1 MAAPT
6 VSHSLAAWFASIIAA
21 LKAPLLV
28 AIVAGLAAG
37 GGVHSSASSSSTVS
51 ATTPVASAS
60 ASAAPAADHQY
71 PLPPSPSEEG
81 FKSGKPYVKV
91 PGEKLGQD
99 EDVFFIKPI
108 GWSWEKTPDWR
119 VSQETRKVISAAP
132 KGWQY
137 PTAAAEYDGIP
148 VVCRDGAAF
157 VKLQTVAVPDSYVSV
172 TLDRLSPKGESET
185 SINRRVEPETPV
197 TNAAAGE
204 APQAIEF
211 KLYHKGA
218 ENREGIYRLVINH
231 GTVKLPF
238 QAIDCSK
245 VS

>member
-6 VSHSLAAWFASIIAA
+6 VSHGLAAWFASIIAA

-28 AIVAGLAAG
+28 AIVASFAAAG
-37 GGVHSSASSSSTVS
+37 GGVHSSASGSSTVGT
-51 ATTPVASAS
+51 TTPVASAS
-60 ASAAPAADHQY
+60 VAPAADTHY

-91 PGEKLGQD
+91 SGEKLGQD
-99 EDVFFIKPI
+99 EDVFFIRPI

-119 VSQETRKVISAAP
+119 YSQETRKVISAAP

-157 VKLQTVAVPDSYVSV
+157 VKLQVVAVPDSYVSV

-204 APQAIEF
+204 KPQPIEF

-218 ENREGIYRLVINH
+218 ENREGIYRLTINH

>member
-6 VSHSLAAWFASIIAA
+6 ISHGLATWFASIIAA

-37 GGVHSSASSSSTVS
+37 GGVHSSASSSDLVG

-60 ASAAPAADHQY
+60 VAPAADHQY

-91 PGEKLGQD
+91 PGDKIGQD

-119 VSQETRKVISAAP
+119 YSQETRKVISKAP

-137 PTAAAEYDGIP
+137 PTAAAEYDGVP

-185 SINRRVEPETPV
+185 SINRRVEPESPV

-218 ENREGIYRLVINH
+218 ENREGIYRLTINH

>member
-6 VSHSLAAWFASIIAA
+6 VSHGLAAWFASIIAA

-28 AIVAGLAAG
+28 AIVASFAAAG
-37 GGVHSSASSSSTVS
+37 GGVHSSASGSDLVGT
-51 ATTPVASAS
+51 TTPVASAS
-60 ASAAPAADHQY
+60 VAPAADTHY

-81 FKSGKPYVKV
+81 FKAGKPYVKV
-91 PGEKLGQD
+91 SGEKLGQD
-99 EDVFFIKPI
+99 EDVFFIRPI

-119 VSQETRKVISAAP
+119 VSLETRKVISAAP

-137 PTAAAEYDGIP
+137 PTAAAEFDGIP

-157 VKLQTVAVPDSYVSV
+157 IKMQVVAVPDSYVSV

-197 TNAAAGE
+197 TNAAAGQD
-204 APQAIEF
+204 PQAIEF

>member
-6 VSHSLAAWFASIIAA
+6 ISHGLATWFASIIAA

-37 GGVHSSASSSSTVS
+37 GGVHSSASSSDLVG

-60 ASAAPAADHQY
+60 AAPAADTHY

-81 FKSGKPYVKV
+81 FKKGEPFVKV
-91 PGEKLGQD
+91 AGSKLGQD

-119 VSQETRKVISAAP
+119 YSLETRKVISAAP

-137 PTAAAEYDGIP
+137 PTAAAEFDGIP

-157 VKLQTVAVPDSYVSV
+157 VKMQVVAVPDSYVSV

-185 SINRRVEPETPV
+185 SINRRVEPESPV

-204 APQAIEF
+204 APQPIEF

-218 ENREGIYRLVINH
+218 ENREGIYRLTINH

>member
-28 AIVAGLAAG
+28 AIVAGLATAG

-60 ASAAPAADHQY
+60 VAPAADHQY

-99 EDVFFIKPI
+99 EDVFFVKPI

-119 VSQETRKVISAAP
+119 YSLETRKVISAAP

-157 VKLQTVAVPDSYVSV
+157 VKIQTVAVPDSYVSV

-185 SINRRVEPETPV
+185 PINRRVEPETPV
-197 TNAAAGE
+197 TNAAAGQD
-204 APQAIEF
+204 PQAIEF

>member
-28 AIVAGLAAG
+28 AIVASFAAAG
-37 GGVHSSASSSSTVS
+37 GGVHSSASGSDLVGT
-51 ATTPVASAS
+51 TTPVASAS
-60 ASAAPAADHQY
+60 VAPAADTHY

-81 FKSGKPYVKV
+81 FKAGKPYVKV
-91 PGEKLGQD
+91 SGEKLGQD
-99 EDVFFIKPI
+99 EDVFFIRPI

-119 VSQETRKVISAAP
+119 YSQETRKVISAAP

-157 VKLQTVAVPDSYVSV
+157 VKLQVVAVPDSYVSV

-185 SINRRVEPETPV
+185 SINRRVEPESPV

-218 ENREGIYRLVINH
+218 ENREGIYRLTINH

>member
-28 AIVAGLAAG
+28 AVVAGLAAG
-37 GGVHSSASSSSTVS
+37 GGVHSSASGSSKVD

-60 ASAAPAADHQY
+60 VAPAADHQY
-71 PLPPSPSEEG
+71 LLPPSPSEEG
-81 FKSGKPYVKV
+81 FKKGEPFVKV
-91 PGEKLGQD
+91 AGSKLGQD

-119 VSQETRKVISAAP
+119 YSLETRKVISAAP

-157 VKLQTVAVPDSYVSV
+157 VKIQTVAVPDSYVSV

-185 SINRRVEPETPV
+185 PINRRVEPETPV
-197 TNAAAGE
+197 TNAASGE

>member
-6 VSHSLAAWFASIIAA
+6 VSHSLATWFASIIAA

-28 AIVAGLAAG
+28 AIVASFAAS
-37 GGVHSSASSSSTVS
+37 GGVHSSTSSSDLVG

-60 ASAAPAADHQY
+60 AAPAADTHY

-81 FKSGKPYVKV
+81 FKKGEPFVKV
-91 PGEKLGQD
+91 AGSKLGQD

-119 VSQETRKVISAAP
+119 YSLETRKVISAAP

-157 VKLQTVAVPDSYVSV
+157 VKMQVVAVPDSYVSV

-204 APQAIEF
+204 KPQPIEF

-238 QAIDCSK
+238 QAVDCSK

>member
-6 VSHSLAAWFASIIAA
+6 VSHGLAAWFASIIAA

-28 AIVAGLAAG
+28 AIVASFAAAG
-37 GGVHSSASSSSTVS
+37 GGVHSSASGSDLVGT
-51 ATTPVASAS
+51 TTPVASAS
-60 ASAAPAADHQY
+60 VAPAADHQY

-119 VSQETRKVISAAP
+119 VSQETRKVISKAP

-157 VKLQTVAVPDSYVSV
+157 VKLQVVAVPDSYVSV

-218 ENREGIYRLVINH
+218 ENREGIYRLTINH

>member
-6 VSHSLAAWFASIIAA
+6 VSHGLAAWFASIIAA

-37 GGVHSSASSSSTVS
+37 GGVHSSASSSDLVGT
-51 ATTPVASAS
+51 TTPVAS
-60 ASAAPAADHQY
+60 ASAAPAADTHY

-81 FKSGKPYVKV
+81 FKKGEPFVKV
-91 PGEKLGQD
+91 AGSKLGQD

-119 VSQETRKVISAAP
+119 YSLETRKVISAAP

-137 PTAAAEYDGIP
+137 PTAAAEFDGIP

-157 VKLQTVAVPDSYVSV
+157 LKMQVVAVPDSYVSV

-185 SINRRVEPETPV
+185 SINRRVEPESPV

-204 APQAIEF
+204 KPQPIEF

>member
-6 VSHSLAAWFASIIAA
+6 VSHGLAAWFASLIAA

-28 AIVAGLAAG
+28 AIVAGFAAG
-37 GGVHSSASSSSTVS
+37 GGVHSSASGSSTVGT
-51 ATTPVASAS
+51 TTPVVSAS
-60 ASAAPAADHQY
+60 VAPAADTHY

-81 FKSGKPYVKV
+81 FKAGKPYVKV
-91 PGEKLGQD
+91 SGEKLGQD
-99 EDVFFIKPI
+99 EDVFFIRPI
-108 GWSWEKTPDWR
+108 GWSWEKTADWR
-119 VSQETRKVISAAP
+119 VSQETRKVISKAP

-137 PTAAAEYDGIP
+137 PTAAAEFDGIP

-157 VKLQTVAVPDSYVSV
+157 VKLQVVAVPDSYVSV

-185 SINRRVEPETPV
+185 SINRRVEPESPV
-197 TNAAAGE
+197 TNAAAGQD
-204 APQAIEF
+204 PQAIEF

-218 ENREGIYRLVINH
+218 ENREGIYRLTINH

>member
-1 MAAPT
+1 M
-6 VSHSLAAWFASIIAA
+6 
-21 LKAPLLV
+21 
-28 AIVAGLAAG
+28 
-37 GGVHSSASSSSTVS
+37 
-51 ATTPVASAS
+51 AS

-71 PLPPSPSEEG
+71 LLPPSPSEEG
-81 FKSGKPYVKV
+81 FKKGEPFVKV
-91 PGEKLGQD
+91 AGSKLGQD

-119 VSQETRKVISAAP
+119 YSLETRKVISAAP

-137 PTAAAEYDGIP
+137 PTAAAEYDGVP

-185 SINRRVEPETPV
+185 SINRRVEPESPV
-197 TNAAAGE
+197 TNAASGE

-211 KLYHKGA
+211 KLYQGQ
-218 ENREGIYRLVINH
+218 RTGR
-231 GTVKLPF
+231 GFTG
-238 QAIDCSK
+238 
-245 VS
+245 

>member
-6 VSHSLAAWFASIIAA
+6 VSHGLAAWFASIIAA

-28 AIVAGLAAG
+28 AIVASFAAAG
-37 GGVHSSASSSSTVS
+37 GGVHSSASGSDLVGT
-51 ATTPVASAS
+51 TTPVASAS
-60 ASAAPAADHQY
+60 VAPAADTHY

-81 FKSGKPYVKV
+81 FKAGKPYVKV
-91 PGEKLGQD
+91 SGEKLGQD

-119 VSQETRKVISAAP
+119 YSQETRKVISAAP

-157 VKLQTVAVPDSYVSV
+157 VKIQTVAVPDSYVSV

-185 SINRRVEPETPV
+185 SINRRVEPESPV

-218 ENREGIYRLVINH
+218 ENREGIYRLTINH

>member
-1 MAAPT
+1 M
-6 VSHSLAAWFASIIAA
+6 
-21 LKAPLLV
+21 
-28 AIVAGLAAG
+28 
-37 GGVHSSASSSSTVS
+37 
-51 ATTPVASAS
+51 AS

-71 PLPPSPSEEG
+71 LLPPSPSEEG
-81 FKSGKPYVKV
+81 FKAGKPYVKV
-91 PGEKLGQD
+91 AGDKLGQD

-119 VSQETRKVISAAP
+119 YSQETRKVISAAP

-137 PTAAAEYDGIP
+137 PTAAAEFDGVP

-185 SINRRVEPETPV
+185 AINRRVEPESPV
-197 TNAAAGE
+197 TNAASGE

-218 ENREGIYRLVINH
+218 ENRVTINH

-238 QAIDCSK
+238 QAVDCSK
-245 VS
+245 VG

>member
-6 VSHSLAAWFASIIAA
+6 VSHGLAAWFASLIAA

-28 AIVAGLAAG
+28 AIVAGLAAS
-37 GGVHSSASSSSTVS
+37 GGVHSSASGSDLVGT
-51 ATTPVASAS
+51 TTPVASAS
-60 ASAAPAADHQY
+60 VAPAADTHY

-81 FKSGKPYVKV
+81 FKAGKPYVKV
-91 PGEKLGQD
+91 SGEKLGQD
-99 EDVFFIKPI
+99 EDVFFIRPI

-157 VKLQTVAVPDSYVSV
+157 VKLQVVAVPDSYVSV

-185 SINRRVEPETPV
+185 AINRRVEPETPV
-197 TNAAAGE
+197 TNAAAGQD
-204 APQAIEF
+204 PQAIEF

-245 VS
+245 VG

>member
-6 VSHSLAAWFASIIAA
+6 VSHGLAAWFASLIAA

-28 AIVAGLAAG
+28 AIVAGLAAS
-37 GGVHSSASSSSTVS
+37 GGVHSSASGSDLVGT
-51 ATTPVASAS
+51 TTPVASAS
-60 ASAAPAADHQY
+60 VAPAADTHY

-81 FKSGKPYVKV
+81 FKAGKPYVKV
-91 PGEKLGQD
+91 SGEKLGQD
-99 EDVFFIKPI
+99 EDVFFIRPI

-157 VKLQTVAVPDSYVSV
+157 VKMQVVAVPDSYVSV

-185 SINRRVEPETPV
+185 AINRRVEPETPV
-197 TNAAAGE
+197 TNAAAGQD
-204 APQAIEF
+204 PQAIEF

-245 VS
+245 VG

>member
-6 VSHSLAAWFASIIAA
+6 ISHGLATWFASIIAA

-37 GGVHSSASSSSTVS
+37 GGVHSSASSSDLVG
-51 ATTPVASAS
+51 ATTPVAS

-71 PLPPSPSEEG
+71 LLPSSPSEEG
-81 FKSGKPYVKV
+81 FKKGEPFVKV
-91 PGEKLGQD
+91 AGSKLGQD
-99 EDVFFIKPI
+99 EDVFFIRPI

-157 VKLQTVAVPDSYVSV
+157 VKMQVVAVPDSYVSV

-185 SINRRVEPETPV
+185 SINRRVEPESPV

-204 APQAIEF
+204 KPQPIEF

-218 ENREGIYRLVINH
+218 ENREGIYRLTINH

>member
-1 MAAPT
+1 MATPT
-6 VSHSLAAWFASIIAA
+6 VSHSLAAWFATIIAA

-71 PLPPSPSEEG
+71 LLPPSPSEEG

-91 PGEKLGQD
+91 PGDKIGQD

>member
-37 GGVHSSASSSSTVS
+37 GGVHSSASSSSTVDT
-51 ATTPVASAS
+51 TTPVAS

-71 PLPPSPSEEG
+71 LLPPSPSEEG

-91 PGEKLGQD
+91 PGDKIGQD

-119 VSQETRKVISAAP
+119 YSQETRKVISAAP

-157 VKLQTVAVPDSYVSV
+157 VKIQTVAVPDSYVSV

-185 SINRRVEPETPV
+185 PINRRVEPETPV
-197 TNAAAGE
+197 TNAASGE

-218 ENREGIYRLVINH
+218 ENREGIYRLTINH

>member
-28 AIVAGLAAG
+28 AIVASFAAAG
-37 GGVHSSASSSSTVS
+37 GGVHSSASGSDLVGT
-51 ATTPVASAS
+51 TTPVASAS
-60 ASAAPAADHQY
+60 VAPAADTHY

-137 PTAAAEYDGIP
+137 PTAAAEYDGVP

-157 VKLQTVAVPDSYVSV
+157 VKIQTVAVPDSYVSV

-185 SINRRVEPETPV
+185 SINRRVEPESPV

-204 APQAIEF
+204 APQPIEF

>member
-6 VSHSLAAWFASIIAA
+6 VSYGLATWFASIIAA

-28 AIVAGLAAG
+28 AIVAGLATG
-37 GGVHSSASSSSTVS
+37 GGVHSSASGSSTVD

-60 ASAAPAADHQY
+60 VAPAADHQY

-91 PGEKLGQD
+91 PGKNLGQD

-119 VSQETRKVISAAP
+119 YSQETRKVISAAP

-185 SINRRVEPETPV
+185 AINRRVEPESPV
-197 TNAAAGE
+197 TNAASGE
-204 APQAIEF
+204 APQPIEF

>member
-37 GGVHSSASSSSTVS
+37 GGVHSSASSSDLVGT
-51 ATTPVASAS
+51 TTPVAS
-60 ASAAPAADHQY
+60 ASAAPAADTHY

-81 FKSGKPYVKV
+81 FKKGEPFVKV
-91 PGEKLGQD
+91 AGSKLGQD

-119 VSQETRKVISAAP
+119 YSLETRKVISAAP

-185 SINRRVEPETPV
+185 SINRRVEPESPV

-204 APQAIEF
+204 KPQPIEF

-218 ENREGIYRLVINH
+218 ENREGIYRLTINH

>member
-6 VSHSLAAWFASIIAA
+6 VSHSLATWFASIIAA

-28 AIVAGLAAG
+28 AIVAGLAAS
-37 GGVHSSASSSSTVS
+37 GGVHSSASSSDLVG

-60 ASAAPAADHQY
+60 AAPAADTHY

-81 FKSGKPYVKV
+81 FKKGEPFVKV
-91 PGEKLGQD
+91 AGEKLGQD
-99 EDVFFIKPI
+99 EDVFFVKPI

-119 VSQETRKVISAAP
+119 YSLETRKVISAAP

-137 PTAAAEYDGIP
+137 PTAAAEFDGIP

-157 VKLQTVAVPDSYVSV
+157 VKMQVIAVPDSYVSV

-238 QAIDCSK
+238 QAVDCSK

>member
-37 GGVHSSASSSSTVS
+37 GGVHSSASSNDLVG
-51 ATTPVASAS
+51 ATTPVAS

-71 PLPPSPSEEG
+71 LLPPSPSEEG
-81 FKSGKPYVKV
+81 FKAGKPYVKV
-91 PGEKLGQD
+91 PGDKIGQD

-119 VSQETRKVISAAP
+119 YSLETRKVISKAP

-137 PTAAAEYDGIP
+137 PTAAAEYDGVP

-157 VKLQTVAVPDSYVSV
+157 VKLQVVAVPDSYVSV

-185 SINRRVEPETPV
+185 SINRRVEPESPV
-197 TNAAAGE
+197 TNAAAGQD
-204 APQAIEF
+204 PQAIEF

>member
-28 AIVAGLAAG
+28 AIVAGFAAAG
-37 GGVHSSASSSSTVS
+37 GGVHSSARGSSTVD

-60 ASAAPAADHQY
+60 AAPAADTHY

-81 FKSGKPYVKV
+81 FKKGEPYVKV
-91 PGEKLGQD
+91 SGGKLGQD
-99 EDVFFIKPI
+99 EDVFFVRPI

-119 VSQETRKVISAAP
+119 VSQETRKVISKAP

-157 VKLQTVAVPDSYVSV
+157 VKIQTVAVPDSYVSI

-204 APQAIEF
+204 EPQAIEF

-218 ENREGIYRLVINH
+218 ENKEGIYRLTINH
-231 GTVKLPF
+231 GTVKIPF

>member
-6 VSHSLAAWFASIIAA
+6 VSHGLAAWFASIIAA

-28 AIVAGLAAG
+28 AIVASFAAAG
-37 GGVHSSASSSSTVS
+37 GGVHSSASGSDLVGT
-51 ATTPVASAS
+51 TTPVASAS
-60 ASAAPAADHQY
+60 VAPAADHQY

-119 VSQETRKVISAAP
+119 YSQETRKVISKAP

-137 PTAAAEYDGIP
+137 PTAAAEFDGIP

-157 VKLQTVAVPDSYVSV
+157 VKIQTVAVPDSYVSV

-185 SINRRVEPETPV
+185 SINRRVEPESPV

-218 ENREGIYRLVINH
+218 ENREGIYRLTINH

-238 QAIDCSK
+238 QAVDCSK
-245 VS
+245 VG